1 MAWPV
6 MAAACVRL
14 GLLAAALAHGG
25 SRALNRPDTLSYL
38 EPGRNLLLHGS
49 LLEAG
54 LPAIARTPGYALF
67 LALVGLAG
75 PITAAL
81 TQVIISVL
89 SVVLVWRL
97 ALAVF
102 ADRRTAMAA
111 A

>member
-1 MAWPV
+1 MAV
-6 MAAACVRL
+6 TCVRL
-14 GLLAAALAHGG
+14 GMLAAALAHGG
-25 SRALNRPDTLSYL
+25 SGALNRPDTLSYL

-54 LPAIARTPGYALF
+54 LPAIARKPGYALF

-81 TQVIISVL
+81 TQVIISVR

-97 ALAVF
+97 ALAVL